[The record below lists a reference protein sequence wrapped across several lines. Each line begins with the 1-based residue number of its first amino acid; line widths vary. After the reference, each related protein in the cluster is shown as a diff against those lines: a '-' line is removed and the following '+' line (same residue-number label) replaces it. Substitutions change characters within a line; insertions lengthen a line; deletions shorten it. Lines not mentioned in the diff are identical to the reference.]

1 MGGIFG
7 GSKQKSTQQS
17 SSQSTS
23 ESGNNYWPQAQQQFG
38 GVANQTAGAGNA
50 LQALLGIGGNKQ
62 QANDA
67 YNNFLDSTGFQQ
79 QLQQGSQAIT
89 GNNATKGLL
98 DSGATLKALTGYGQ
112 GLAKQSFSD
121 YLGNLFG
128 LGNQGLQAG
137 QLLSSAGQFGRSQ
150 STSQSSGSSS
160 GKSKPGLGGL
170 IGGVLTA

>member
-7 GSKQKSTQQS
+7 GSKQKSSQQS

-23 ESGNNYWPQAQQQFG
+23 DSGNNYWPQAQQQFG
-38 GVANQTAGAGNA
+38 GVANQTATAGNA
-50 LQALLGIGGNKQ
+50 LQALLGLGGNKQ
-62 QANDA
+62 ASDDQ
-67 YNNFLDSTGFQQ
+67 YQRFLDSTGFQS

-112 GLAKQSFSD
+112 NMAKQSFSD
-121 YLGNLFG
+121 YLGQLMG

-137 QLLSSAGQFGRSQ
+137 SLLANAGQFSHSQ
-150 STSQSSGSSS
+150 STSQSSGTSTS
-160 GKSKPGLGGL
+160 KSKPGIGGL
-170 IGGVLTA
+170 VGGIMTA